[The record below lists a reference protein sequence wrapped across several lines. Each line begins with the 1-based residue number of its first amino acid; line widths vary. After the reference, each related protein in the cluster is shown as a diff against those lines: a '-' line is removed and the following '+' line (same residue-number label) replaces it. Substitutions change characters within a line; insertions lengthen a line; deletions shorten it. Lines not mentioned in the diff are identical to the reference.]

1 MPYKT
6 IKFELSSR
14 IATVT
19 LNRPDRL
26 NAINEDM
33 RDDFTVLFTELQTNE
48 DIGVVIFTGAGRAFS
63 AGGALHWSA
72 RCRCG

>member
-6 IKFELSSR
+6 IKFELSDR

-33 RDDFTVLFTELQTNE
+33 RNDFTRLFSALQTNE

-63 AGGALHWSA
+63 AGGDIE
-72 RCRCG
+72 